1 LRRRIVFHLDQRR
14 GEAQFGRPLSDQL
27 NGEGD
32 REEPVVG
39 GCEQPGEENGDT
51 GGEQLQAQR
60 APDEEP
66 DAASRGD
73 AEGGLGWLSG
83 LELLQIRL

>member
-1 LRRRIVFHLDQRR
+1 L
-14 GEAQFGRPLSDQL
+14 PDQL
-27 NGEGD
+27 YGEGD
-32 REEPVVG
+32 REEPVIG
-39 GCEQPGEENGDT
+39 GRQQPGEEDGDA

-60 APDEEP
+60 AADEEP

-73 AEGGLGWLSG
+73 AEGGLRRLGG